1 MKNEEM
7 AGGGRAHHHKLALVG
22 KSPLSSKPGKKIIEL
37 LLVYNSHNIA
47 SS

>member
-22 KSPLSSKPGKKIIEL
+22 KSL
-37 LLVYNSHNIA
+37 LLENRRITTIPSHQFT
-47 SS
+47 